1 MMEFIYLIIT
11 VFLGTL
17 FKALAIPYFYP
28 LFIVVS
34 IPILY
39 FLIKSFRVYI
49 ILELILFFI
58 YDLLFSDT
66 FLLFFMILLL
76 ILLIDVYFYKI
87 KDLSFTNLFVIETVN
102 IFVFL
107 LVRYLYLVITNDIF
121 NKSIM
126 FGFYFLP
133 LNILYF
139 SISYYLLLRNLKKKV
154 VINK

>member
-1 MMEFIYLIIT
+1 MEFIYLIIT
-11 VFLGTL
+11 VFLGAL
-17 FKALAIPYFYP
+17 LKALAIPYFYP

-87 KDLSFTNLFVIETVN
+87 KDLSFTNFFIIETVN
-102 IFVFL
+102 IFLFL

-126 FGFYFLP
+126 FGIYFLP